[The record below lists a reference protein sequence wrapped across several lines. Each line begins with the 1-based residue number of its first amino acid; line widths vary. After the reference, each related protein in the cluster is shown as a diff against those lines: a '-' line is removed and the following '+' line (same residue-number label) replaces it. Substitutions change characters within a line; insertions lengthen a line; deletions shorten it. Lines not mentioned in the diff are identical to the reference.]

1 MKYMAGVTMD
11 PLWMSW
17 ITTMQNDPQSVMDWS
32 SWPGQNQPFWT
43 TSEHCWQLLID
54 WLSRV

>member
-43 TSEHCWQLLID
+43 TSEHCWQLL
-54 WLSRV
+54 